1 MIIYNAT
8 VISLGAKPLLIP
20 DGAVYVRDDRI
31 VDVGKSSRIM
41 KAYKSLPSI
50 NANGKVLMPGLI
62 NSHTHLYSTFA
73 RGMPGIG
80 RQPRNFMQT
89 LKKVWWRLDS
99 ALSEEAIHLS
109 ALISLA
115 QAIRAGTTTLID
127 HHSSPNAIRGSLD
140 SLADIIEDVG
150 IRACLSYE
158 VSDRDGKHRTREGIE
173 ENVRF
178 LQAINRRSSLV
189 RGLFGL
195 HSSFTLSDK
204 TLRRCVTAARAVNAG
219 FHLHCAEGLIDNED
233 SIKKHGKG
241 VIERLAEFG
250 ILGPESI
257 LAHCVHVSEAQISL
271 LAKTHTM
278 VVHNPRS
285 NMNNAVGCAPLAPML
300 KRGVTVGLGTD
311 GMSEL
316 MWDELMT
323 GVLLH
328 KHVGQDVRAGTN
340 EIVTALFQNNARIA
354 SQIFGTKIGVIEK
367 GAKADLILVDYYPPT
382 PLAKENLAAHV
393 LFGIANAPVDSTI
406 VNGKMLMRNGK
417 LRRLDESSIA
427 TRGRKIA
434 RQLWRRMISRRGN
447 S

>member
-20 DGAVYVRDDRI
+20 NGAVYVRDDRI
-31 VDVGKSSRIM
+31 MDVGKSSRIM
-41 KAYKSLPSI
+41 KAYKSMPSI

-73 RGMPGIG
+73 LGMLGIG
-80 RQPRNFMQT
+80 PQPRNFMQT
-89 LKKVWWRLDS
+89 LKKVWWRLDR
-99 ALSEEAIHLS
+99 ALSEEAIQLS

-127 HHSSPNAIRGSLD
+127 HHSSPNAIRGSLNCLGD
-140 SLADIIEDVG
+140 TIEDVG

-158 VSDRDGKHRTREGIE
+158 VSDRDGMRRTREGIA

-178 LQAINRRSSLV
+178 LQAVSRRSSLV

-195 HSSFTLSDK
+195 HSSFTVSDE
-204 TLRRCVTAARAVNAG
+204 TLRRCVNAARAVNAG

-241 VIERLAEFG
+241 VIERLAELG
-250 ILGPESI
+250 VLGPKTI

-271 LAKTHTM
+271 LAKTRTM
-278 VVHNPRS
+278 VAHNPRS
-285 NMNNAVGCAPLAPML
+285 NMNNAVGCAPLTHML
-300 KRGVTVGLGTD
+300 KRGITVGLGTD
-311 GMSEL
+311 GMSES
-316 MWDELMT
+316 MWDELKT

-328 KHVGQDVRAGTN
+328 KHVGRDVRAGTS
-340 EIVTALFQNNARIA
+340 EMITALFQNNARIA
-354 SQIFGTKIGVIEK
+354 SRIFGAKIGVIEK
-367 GAKADLILVDYYPPT
+367 CAKADLILVDYYPPT
-382 PLAKENLAAHV
+382 PLTKENLAAHV
-393 LFGIANAPVDSTI
+393 LFGIANARVDSTI
-406 VNGKMLMRNGK
+406 VNGKILMQNGK
-417 LRRLDESSIA
+417 LRRINESSIA

-434 RQLWRRMISRRGN
+434 RQLWRRMVS